1 MGGSSAWIMSWNYTV
16 GTWTSELS
24 DSSKWELLDPQG
36 PPPNMTMASATTT
49 TNVAAGS
56 QYTGNSGVG
65 PLGSGGASAGGV
77 PSSPAAPSQQQHQF
91 PDMMKARLAVAAA
104 AANSNNVQAQVR
116 DTSKGT
122 R

>member
-1 MGGSSAWIMSWNYTV
+1 
-16 GTWTSELS
+16 
-24 DSSKWELLDPQG
+24 
-36 PPPNMTMASATTT
+36 MASATTT
-49 TNVAAGS
+49 TNVAAAS

-91 PDMMKARLAVAAA
+91 PDIIKVRLAAA
-104 AANSNNVQAQVR
+104 AANSNTVQTQVR
-116 DTSKGT
+116 DNSKTT

>member
-1 MGGSSAWIMSWNYTV
+1 
-16 GTWTSELS
+16 
-24 DSSKWELLDPQG
+24 
-36 PPPNMTMASATTT
+36 MTMASATTT

>member
-1 MGGSSAWIMSWNYTV
+1 
-16 GTWTSELS
+16 
-24 DSSKWELLDPQG
+24 
-36 PPPNMTMASATTT
+36 MTMASATTT

-65 PLGSGGASAGGV
+65 PLGSGGATAGGV

-91 PDMMKARLAVAAA
+91 PDIIKARLQAA
-104 AANSNNVQAQVR
+104 AANSNTVQTQVC
-116 DTSKGT
+116 DTSKSST